1 MAYLWLTWLVAP
13 LLRIMVGRAPAE
25 PQRILVIQMAKI
37 GDLLCATPV
46 FREIK
51 ARYPQVHLAVMA
63 TAQNVPLLRA
73 NPRVDEVIVAEAKT
87 FRGLGGKWR
96 LVRLLRQGH
105 YDTVVCL
112 NAGAAYAMAALW
124 ALIPRRLAV
133 QSNVGGTSHRLA
145 ARLWSDVALHR
156 GDRLI
161 QETYLA
167 LLSRLGIAGGQVDKE
182 VFAVAGAA
190 AKVDALLGEINPGQ
204 VSTPLIGIGVS
215 SANRLKALG
224 DQKIIAIARH
234 LLVAQPAAQLV
245 LIGSAD
251 DKAEALGIAAHL
263 PAAAV
268 INACG
273 TLGIAELPALLQR
286 LTVFIGVDSG
296 VTYMADAVNTP
307 IVSVAGPVDMQETR
321 PLGDQVII
329 LQRTD
334 LPCAPCSHTFN
345 APYTCRV
352 GTRACIEGIDAR
364 QIADAALALCAL
376 CDNSTEISAPC

>member
-1 MAYLWLTWLVAP
+1 MFYLWLTWLVSP
-13 LLRIMVGRAPAE
+13 LLRIMAGRAPAE

-51 ARYPQVHLAVMA
+51 NRYPEAHLSVMA
-63 TAQNVPLLRA
+63 IAQNEPLLRA
-73 NPRVDEVIVAEAKT
+73 NTRVNQVIVAEAKT

-96 LVRLLRQGH
+96 LICLLRQDH

-112 NAGAAYAMAALW
+112 NAGAAYAVAALW

-133 QSNVGGTSHRLA
+133 QSTVGGASHRLA
-145 ARLWSDVALHR
+145 ARLWGEVELHR

-161 QETYLA
+161 QATYLA
-167 LLSRLGIAGGQVDKE
+167 LLSRLDIIGGRVDKE
-182 VFAVAGAA
+182 VFAVAGAQE
-190 AKVDALLGEINPGQ
+190 KVDALLGGLNHGQ
-204 VSTPLIGIGVS
+204 VSAPLIGIGVS

-224 DQKIIAIARH
+224 DEKIIAIARH
-234 LLVAQPAAQLV
+234 LLAMRPTAQLV

-251 DKAEALGIAAHL
+251 DKSEALSIAAQL

-273 TLGIAELPALLQR
+273 ILGIAELPVLLQR

-321 PLGDQVII
+321 PLGNQVII

-334 LPCAPCSHTFN
+334 LPCAPCSHTFD

-364 QIADAALALCAL
+364 QIADAALALC
-376 CDNSTEISAPC
+376 SHPSETSVS

>member
-1 MAYLWLTWLVAP
+1 MFYLWLTWLVSP
-13 LLRIMVGRAPAE
+13 LLRIMAGRATAE

-51 ARYPQVHLAVMA
+51 TRYPQAHLAVMA

-73 NPRVDEVIVAEAKT
+73 NPQVNGVVVAEAKT

-96 LVRLLRQGH
+96 LIHLLRQGR

-112 NAGAAYAMAALW
+112 NAGAAYAVAALW
-124 ALIPRRLAV
+124 ALTPRRLAV
-133 QSNVGGTSHRLA
+133 QSNFGGMSHQLA
-145 ARLWSDVALHR
+145 ARLWSEVEIHR
-156 GDRLI
+156 SDRLI
-161 QETYLA
+161 QATYLA
-167 LLSRLGIAGGQVDKE
+167 LLTRLGISAGRLDKE
-182 VFAVAGAA
+182 VFTAHGAA
-190 AKVDALLGEINPGQ
+190 GKADAVLGQ
-204 VSTPLIGIGVS
+204 VTGVLVGIGVS

-224 DQKIIAIARH
+224 SEKIIAVARQM
-234 LLVAQPAAQLV
+234 LAARPAARLV
-245 LIGSAD
+245 LIGSD
-251 DKAEALGIAAHL
+251 EDKSQAAEIASQL
-263 PAAAV
+263 PPGTV
-268 INACG
+268 IDACG
-273 TLGIAELPALLQR
+273 AVGIAELPALLQR

-296 VTYMADAVNTP
+296 VTYMADALNLP

-321 PLGDQVII
+321 PLGNHVII

-334 LPCAPCSHTFN
+334 LPCAPCSHTFD

-364 QIADAALALCAL
+364 QIAEAALALCS
-376 CDNSTEISAPC
+376 NSGNPSEISAS

>member
-1 MAYLWLTWLVAP
+1 MAYLWLTWLVSP
-13 LLRIMVGRAPAE
+13 LLRIMAGHAPVK

-46 FREIK
+46 FRDIK
-51 ARYPQVHLAVMA
+51 NRYPDAHLSVMA
-63 TAQNVPLLRA
+63 IAQNEPLLRA
-73 NPRVDEVIVAEAKT
+73 NPRVNQVIVAEAKT
-87 FRGLGGKWR
+87 FRGLSGKWR
-96 LVRLLRQGH
+96 LICLLRQGH

-112 NAGAAYAMAALW
+112 NAGAAYAVAALW

-133 QSNVGGTSHRLA
+133 RSNVGGASHRLA
-145 ARLWSDVALHR
+145 ARLWNEVELHR

-161 QETYLA
+161 QATYLA
-167 LLSRLGIAGGQVDKE
+167 LLSRLDIMGGRVDKE
-182 VFAVAGAA
+182 VFAVASAKE
-190 AKVDALLGEINPGQ
+190 KVDALLGGLNHEQ
-204 VSTPLIGIGVS
+204 MSAPLIGIGVS

-234 LLVAQPAAQLV
+234 LLARRPAARLV

-251 DKAEALGIAAHL
+251 DKPEALGIAAQL

-268 INACG
+268 VNACG

-321 PLGDQVII
+321 PLGEHVII

-364 QIADAALALCAL
+364 QIADAALALCS
-376 CDNSTEISAPC
+376 NFSEPSV

>member
-1 MAYLWLTWLVAP
+1 MFYLWLTWLVSP
-13 LLRIMVGRAPAE
+13 LLRRLAGRAAAE

-73 NPRVDEVIVAEAKT
+73 NLRVDEVIVAEAKA

-96 LVRLLRQGH
+96 LICLLRQGH

-112 NAGAAYAMAALW
+112 NAGAAYAVAALW

-133 QSNVGGTSHRLA
+133 QSNFGGMSHQLA
-145 ARLWSDVALHR
+145 ARLWSEVEIHR
-156 GDRLI
+156 SDRLI
-161 QETYLA
+161 QATYLA
-167 LLSRLGIAGGQVDKE
+167 LLARLGISAGRLDKE
-182 VFAVAGAA
+182 VFTAHGAA
-190 AKVDALLGEINPGQ
+190 GKADAVLGQ
-204 VSTPLIGIGVS
+204 VTGVLVGIGVS

-224 DQKIIAIARH
+224 SEKIIAVARQI
-234 LLVAQPAAQLV
+234 LAAQPAARLV
-245 LIGSAD
+245 LIGSGE
-251 DKAEALGIAAHL
+251 DKSQAEEIASQL
-263 PAAAV
+263 PPGTV
-268 INACG
+268 IDACG
-273 TLGIAELPALLQR
+273 VVGIAELPALLRR

-296 VTYMADAVNTP
+296 VTYMADAVGVP
-307 IVSVAGPVDMQETR
+307 LVSIAGPCNMQETR
-321 PLGDQVII
+321 PLGKRVII
-329 LQRTD
+329 LQRAD
-334 LPCAPCSHTFN
+334 LPCAPCAHIFH

-364 QIADAALALCAL
+364 QIADAARSLCGDPL
-376 CDNSTEISAPC
+376 EISAS

>member
-1 MAYLWLTWLVAP
+1 MFYLWLTWLASP
-13 LLRIMVGRAPAE
+13 LLRRIAGRAPAE

-51 ARYPQVHLAVMA
+51 ARYPQAHLAVMA
-63 TAQNVPLLRA
+63 TAQNVPLLRT
-73 NPRVDEVIVAEAKT
+73 NLRVDEVIVAEAKA

-96 LVRLLRQGH
+96 LICLLRQGH
-105 YDTVVCL
+105 YDTAVCL
-112 NAGAAYAMAALW
+112 NAGAAYAMATLW

-133 QSNVGGTSHRLA
+133 QSNFGGASHRLA
-145 ARLWSDVALHR
+145 AYLWSEVEMHR
-156 GDRLI
+156 SDRLI
-161 QETYLA
+161 QATYLA
-167 LLSRLGIAGGQVDKE
+167 LLARLGISAGRLDKE
-182 VFAVAGAA
+182 VFTAHGAA
-190 AKVDALLGEINPGQ
+190 GKADAVLGQ
-204 VSTPLIGIGVS
+204 VTGVLVGIGVS

-224 DQKIIAIARH
+224 SEKIIAVARQI
-234 LLVAQPAAQLV
+234 LAVQPAARLV
-245 LIGSAD
+245 LIGSGE
-251 DKAEALGIAAHL
+251 DKSQAEEIASQL
-263 PAAAV
+263 PPGTV
-268 INACG
+268 IDACG
-273 TLGIAELPALLQR
+273 VVGIAELPALLRR

-321 PLGDQVII
+321 PLGDHVII

-364 QIADAALALCAL
+364 QIAHAALALCGDPL
-376 CDNSTEISAPC
+376 EISAS

>member
-1 MAYLWLTWLVAP
+1 MVYLWLTWLVSP
-13 LLRIMVGRAPAE
+13 LLRSLAGRTAAE

-96 LVRLLRQGH
+96 LIRLLRQGH

-161 QETYLA
+161 QETYLV

-182 VFAVAGAA
+182 VFVVAGAA

-204 VSTPLIGIGVS
+204 VSAPLIGIGVS

-224 DQKIIAIARH
+224 DEKIIAIARH
-234 LLVAQPAAQLV
+234 LLVARPAAQLV

-321 PLGDQVII
+321 PLGDQLII

-364 QIADAALALCAL
+364 QIADAALALC
-376 CDNSTEISAPC
+376 DNSAEIFTP